1 MNEWMGNYDGKA
13 EVNNPMFFFTRL
25 SDVQKPSPP
34 MAWVLIDEHEDWI
47 DEGWFRVGTLP
58 PVDNSATLNEF
69 PTGRHNRGATLS
81 FVDGHVERHQ
91 WKDKQTLQP
100 VTRSVGYPALS
111 MPGSPDYAW
120 LIERTG
126 TVK

>member
-1 MNEWMGNYDGKA
+1 MNEWMGNYEGKA
-13 EVNNPMFFFTRL
+13 SVNSPWFYFTRL
-25 SDVQKPSPP
+25 SEIQKPSPA
-34 MAWVLIDEHEDWI
+34 MAWVFIDEHEDWI
-47 DEGWFRVGTLP
+47 DEGWFQVGPIPPADTSAILRELP
-58 PVDNSATLNEF
+58 AS
-69 PTGRHNRGATLS
+69 RHSKGSVLS

-91 WKDKQTLQP
+91 WRDNRMLEP
-100 VTRSVGYPALS
+100 VTRRSFAAGVA

>member
-1 MNEWMGNYDGKA
+1 MNEWMGNYDFKFDSQ
-13 EVNNPMFFFTRL
+13 PMNFFTRL
-25 SDVQKPSPP
+25 SEIQKPAPA
-34 MAWVLIDEHEDWI
+34 MAWVLMDEHEDWI
-47 DEGWFRVGTLP
+47 DDGRFRVGALP

-69 PTGRHNRGATLS
+69 PASRHNRGAMLS
-81 FVDGHVERHQ
+81 FVDGHVEQHK
-91 WKDKQTLQP
+91 WKDKRTLEP
-100 VTRSVGYPALS
+100 VTRRIGYPAIS